1 MKYNHKEIDAKWQK
15 FWDENKTF
23 KTNNYSEKPKYYVLD
38 MFPYPSGKGLHVG
51 HPKGYVASDIVARY
65 KRMKG
70 FEVLH
75 PMGWDAF
82 GLPTERQATKEKIHP
97 SIITERNI
105 NTFRKQL
112 KLIGLSYDWEREIST
127 TDPNYYKWTQWIFL
141 KLLENNLAYQAEIPV
156 NWCPALGTVLANE
169 EVKDGVYIETGDLVE
184 KKLMKQWMLR
194 ITVYADRLI
203 DDLDLIDW
211 PENIKEMQRNW
222 IGKSE
227 GTVIKFKLENN
238 NEYIEVFSTRPDTL
252 FGGTYLVLAPE
263 HNLVKKISV
272 NKEEVEKYLK
282 QVSKLSERD
291 RISKEEKTGVFTGT
305 YAINPVNNKKIPIW
319 ISDYVLVSYGKG
331 AVFGCPAHDERDY
344 AFAKKFNLEIIEVV
358 KGGDIS
364 QAAYLE
370 DGVHINSDFLDGLN
384 TKDAKIKI
392 TNWLEEKNLGYSE
405 INYKL
410 RDWLFSRQRYWGEP
424 IPVLF
429 SKENNEIKLVPYN
442 ELPVLLPYL
451 DDFSPSKDGQAPLSK
466 AKEWLVYKDKET
478 GKEYIRETNTMPQ
491 WAGSCWY
498 YLRFIDTNN
507 DEYLCDKNLEKRF
520 MPVDLYIGGT
530 EHATLHLLYARFWH
544 KFLYDLGVVSTPE
557 PFQKLFNQ
565 GMILARSYKDE
576 LGKYYYPSEVKQIG
590 DEYYSKD
597 GNKKLITQIEKMSK
611 SKCNVVTPDE
621 VIEEFGADSLRL
633 YEMFMGDLQDT
644 AIWQTENILGVRRF
658 LDKVW
663 RLYNSYGLGELNYE
677 EYKKSFE
684 VLLHK
689 SIKKISED
697 IEKLSINTAI
707 SQMMILLNEMI
718 KFKNLPNDV
727 LSIFIRLLAPFSPHI
742 SEEIW
747 SSILGNKESI
757 AHAPFP
763 EYDISKTI
771 EDNINIPV
779 QINGKLRDNIDI
791 PNNCDENKVKEL
803 ALSSEKLKHYLK
815 DKNILK
821 FIYVKNKILN
831 IVVK

>member
-507 DEYLCDKNLEKRF
+507 DEYLCDKHLEKRF

-663 RLYNSYGLGELNYE
+663 RLYNSDGLGELNYE

-727 LSIFIRLLAPFSPHI
+727 LSIFVRLLAPFSPHI